1 MNFSII
7 KIGRVTPS
15 RKKNT
20 QKGQKTKQ
28 QIKKQINKQI
38 RSGRLWVK
46 DQISANKLLFYM
58 KWVPWRNIMRALVAF

>member
-1 MNFSII
+1 MNFSIM

-38 RSGRLWVK
+38 RSGRLRVNK
-46 DQISANKLLFYM
+46 GSDQCKQ
-58 KWVPWRNIMRALVAF
+58 AFVLHEVGTLA

>member
-1 MNFSII
+1 MNFSIM

-28 QIKKQINKQI
+28 QNNKTNKRTNKKWETLSKGSDECKQ
-38 RSGRLWVK
+38 
-46 DQISANKLLFYM
+46 
-58 KWVPWRNIMRALVAF
+58 AFVLHEVGTLA